1 MGSKPICSQ
10 GGTLRRSGRFAS
22 GADEKPAGRPAV
34 SLQAAARVAAA
45 GLALLVRAPGCS
57 GVPKNTGM
65 PLEFESA
72 DRPAEANT
80 FPNWPYPPKV
90 LETRLGETLASG
102 AFKTVSDKRTAYGTS
117 GARLVEINFP
127 DDSGEIADLR
137 VKWKEMP
144 RGTLDEFNDSPRRQ
158 FAAYELQKLFL
169 DPEDYVVPT
178 TLAFC
183 APLSLYPRDSIA
195 PQRPTLPGSSCVL
208 GLVNVWLKD
217 VTISDD
223 YYDEARFV
231 SDPTYAYYLANFN
244 LFTYLSDFAD
254 AKESNFLISKDPNRR
269 QIFSVDNDIAFNS
282 FLRNPFMGA
291 WKVVFVSALRRDSI
305 ERLRKLRRED
315 LDRLGVLAQ
324 LEKDER
330 GIFVSVPPGENLSP
344 NEGVRITG
352 KTVQLGLARFE
363 IDAIWRRMQ
372 DLIARVD
379 AGAIALF

>member
-1 MGSKPICSQ
+1 MGSEPICSQ
-10 GGTLRRSGRFAS
+10 GVMVRRSGRFVS
-22 GADEKPAGRPAV
+22 GAEERPPERPAF
-34 SLQAAARVAAA
+34 SLQAAALFAAA
-45 GLALLVRAPGCS
+45 GLALLIGAPGCTS
-57 GVPKNTGM
+57 VPKNTGM

-72 DRPAEANT
+72 ERPAEANK

-90 LETRLGETLASG
+90 LETRLGETLVSG
-102 AFKTVSDKRTAYGTS
+102 AFKTVSDERTAYGTS

-127 DDSGEIADLR
+127 DDSGETVDLS

-183 APLSLYPRDSIA
+183 APLSLYPRDSIV
-195 PQRPTLPGSSCVL
+195 PQRPTLPGSSCVF
-208 GLVNVWLKD
+208 GLLNVWLKD

-282 FLRNPFMGA
+282 FLRNPFMGD
-291 WKVVFVSALRRDSI
+291 WKVIFVSALRRDSI
-305 ERLRKLRRED
+305 ERLRRLRRED

-363 IDAIWRRMQ
+363 IDAVWQRMR
-372 DLIARVD
+372 DLLARVD
-379 AGAIALF
+379 AGEIALF